1 MLSKCASIL
10 RFTDAVWAA
19 DPTMVTGQR
28 IIANGPAS
36 AVQPKAFPTYSL
48 FAPDWLLFP
57 PRAKAKIRCPSK
69 LLSCVPESDR
79 FSFHYFLLSREGPI
93 SHRGQCRHRRPAETY
108 FWKQTPQ

>member
-1 MLSKCASIL
+1 ILSKCASIL

-48 FAPDWLLFP
+48 FAPGCFFPRERKQRFVAQVNGYRAFLNPIGFRSIIFCFQEKGQYPIGGNVGIEGLLRLTFG
-57 PRAKAKIRCPSK
+57 SK
-69 LLSCVPESDR
+69 LLNR
-79 FSFHYFLLSREGPI
+79 
-93 SHRGQCRHRRPAETY
+93 
-108 FWKQTPQ
+108 